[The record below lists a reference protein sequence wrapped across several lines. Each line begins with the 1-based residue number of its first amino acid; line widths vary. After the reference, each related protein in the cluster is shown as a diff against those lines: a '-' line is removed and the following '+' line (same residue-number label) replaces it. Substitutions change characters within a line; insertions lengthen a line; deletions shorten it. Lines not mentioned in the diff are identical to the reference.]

1 MISSRDYVPR
11 PCRGFTLVELLV
23 TIVIISILASLTLAG
38 LAGVRQRGKI
48 EKTRS
53 TIRKLH
59 EIVMPQY
66 ESYLTQRVQ
75 LPPALTGT
83 GPYRKLKAI
92 RALIAQE
99 MPDQWLDVFTPST
112 ISLPHS
118 GGGPVISP
126 ATAPTR
132 RYAALKGS
140 ISGIPASPTI
150 YGSAECLFMVV
161 ARSGFA
167 AEEFEFFRADE
178 VTDINNNG
186 APEFADGWGR
196 PIAFIRWPAGFQS
209 IAQPPDVSGNPDPF
223 DPMRVSGDYG
233 LVPLIFSGGP
243 DESLN
248 PPLGSANGYDVQT
261 FGPWLGASA
270 DTLLATTRQG
280 SPLLIGTAGS
290 SARDNITN
298 HDLMSKR

>member
-1 MISSRDYVPR
+1 MRERFPQASVAPQA
-11 PCRGFTLVELLV
+11 FTLVELLV
-23 TIVIISILASLTLAG
+23 TIVIIAILSSLTLSG
-38 LAGVRQRGKI
+38 LAVARQRGKVD
-48 EKTRS
+48 KTKS

-66 ESYLTQRVQ
+66 ESYLTRRVQ
-75 LPPALTGT
+75 PPPALTGT
-83 GPYRKLKAI
+83 IPYRKLKAI
-92 RALIAQE
+92 RALITQE

-112 ISLPHS
+112 ISLPYS
-118 GGGPVISP
+118 AGGPVIYP

-132 RYAALKGS
+132 RYAALKAS
-140 ISGIPASPTI
+140 ISGIPSSPTI

-209 IAQPPDVSGNPDPF
+209 IAQPPDVSVNPDPL
-223 DPMRVSGDYG
+223 DPMRLSGDYG

-248 PPLGSANGYDVQT
+248 PPLGGANGYDVQT

-280 SPLLIGTAGS
+280 SPLIGTAGS